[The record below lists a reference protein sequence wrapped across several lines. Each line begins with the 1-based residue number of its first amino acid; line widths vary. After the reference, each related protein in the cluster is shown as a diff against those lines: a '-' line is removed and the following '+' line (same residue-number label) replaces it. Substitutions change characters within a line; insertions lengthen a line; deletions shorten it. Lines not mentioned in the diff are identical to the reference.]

1 MKRNDFLQNLLLIIL
16 SAILTAS
23 IVNLACV
30 GALPVTYIS
39 HARVQIIGEA
49 LHVSD
54 VKEFAGYIESDESL
68 RNKAMELCGA
78 DSAAGSAGAEYR
90 VEATAMPDNGI
101 VDLYVTSGDPY
112 TSHDIAEAIVMASY
126 SDYPASHS
134 GILVKLIEAASVA
147 DTPVPRPVFTYTI
160 IGAVLGA
167 ILGALLTF
175 LAVKG
180 EREKRRRSRTSDPR
194 FARIEEQD
202 EQVYDA
208 LFAEDNED
216 VDPEMRELYKVTKRA
231 KVNREQPA
239 PEEETA
245 GEEEA
250 MPEENDSEQPASN
263 EEAFQ
268 ESHMSEEAEAAYLE
282 AMEIEATATDDEV
295 RMDTKPVPDEET
307 EGGDPYEE

>member
-16 SAILTAS
+16 SAVLTAS

-39 HARVQIIGEA
+39 HAKVQIIGDA

-54 VKEFAGYIESDESL
+54 VREFAGYIESDESL
-68 RNKAMELCGA
+68 RNKVTELSGA
-78 DSAAGSAGAEYR
+78 DSAAGSAGSVYR
-90 VEATAMPDNGI
+90 IEATAMPDNGI

-112 TSHDIAEAIVMASY
+112 TSHDIAEAIVTVSY

-134 GILVKLIEAASVA
+134 GIFVKLVEAASVA
-147 DTPVPRPVFTYTI
+147 DAPVPRPVFTYTI

-167 ILGALLTF
+167 ILGALLSF

-231 KVNREQPA
+231 KANREQL
-239 PEEETA
+239 
-245 GEEEA
+245 
-250 MPEENDSEQPASN
+250 ASV
-263 EEAFQ
+263 Q
-268 ESHMSEEAEAAYLE
+268 EGRMSEEAEAAYLE
-282 AMEIEATATDDEV
+282 AMEIEASAVDDV
-295 RMDTKPVPDEET
+295 RIDTKPVPDEET